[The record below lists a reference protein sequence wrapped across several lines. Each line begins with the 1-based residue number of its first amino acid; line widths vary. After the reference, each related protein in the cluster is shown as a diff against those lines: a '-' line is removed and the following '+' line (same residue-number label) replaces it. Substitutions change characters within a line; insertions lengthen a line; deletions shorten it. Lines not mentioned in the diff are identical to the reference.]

1 MYKRT
6 ILALIAGVIFS
17 HTAYG
22 ADSNNSLPGE
32 PVYYRLKGE
41 VKDPNKP
48 KAVEKL
54 EAEAMQL
61 ITSKQ
66 YKAAYEKYDQAIS
79 KYPNNPGALFNRA
92 FCSQVLGDIDKAAA
106 DYKKAGSLSPK
117 HKLLADKQLGE
128 MYLARGRSRIDA
140 QDFRGA
146 ADDLKAS
153 AEYGGTKPRALSELA
168 YIAMLNRDFPA
179 CIDMATQSSQL
190 DSRFSDPLVTMGAC
204 YYYSGNP
211 KAAISASTRALAI
224 DPKLAGAYMNRMAAH
239 VALKECAE
247 AKQDAASIAA
257 INPDFAQ
264 HTDNILAPCGKP

>member
-1 MYKRT
+1 MYMRT

-17 HTAYG
+17 HTACG
-22 ADSNNSLPGE
+22 ADSNTSSPGE

-41 VKDPNKP
+41 AKDPNKP

-66 YKAAYEKYDQAIS
+66 YKAAFQKYDQAIS

-190 DSRFSDPLVTMGAC
+190 DSR
-204 YYYSGNP
+204 GNP